1 MKHALTEYLQKFL
14 QGRVRVSPDRA
25 YPSLR
30 RRLSLR
36 VRKPRLQLLAVA
48 LVFGTIASSSLIPT
62 PAYAAPEDHG
72 NQAACEEAGYAWED
86 ATCVEA
92 EETASSCVVDGVGWI
107 VCAVAVFLAEVTDEI
122 YGLIESMLVVPA
134 VNTDTSDGT
143 NGMYNAWSI
152 MRTFANVA
160 FVIAFMIIIYSQLT
174 STGITNYGVKKLLP
188 RIIIAAIL
196 VNLSFYIAA
205 AAVDVSN
212 ILGAGLYQLLSSV
225 KNSMNI
231 GISENWGN
239 IIAALLAGQAIAISG
254 GVMVVGAAAL
264 AVFAG
269 ASAGSAGIMAVL
281 FMALPI
287 LLGAVL
293 AVLVVLLLLVAR
305 QALVVILIIVSPL
318 AFVAYLLPNT
328 EKLFKQ
334 WRQMLMTM
342 LTMYPIISII
352 FGGAQIAGLAILS
365 TAENADNPLTAGV
378 AIVTGQAVM
387 VIPFFM
393 LFGLIKKFSGSQLES
408 MAAKF
413 QAKGKS
419 AIGGVSKL
427 TRPIANRK
435 LGLAKGRLQT
445 GQFSRRFGRNGRETL
460 TSRLGRAAGGA
471 VGGGLNF
478 LGRSKYADEKL
489 TQANEANAER
499 AYAESN
505 AGQAAV
511 DALKTAQMEKQI
523 SETAAD
529 TRFEA
534 TAPLELKLRAKLAKD
549 QLELEKSET
558 NRAGVE
564 AAALYA
570 RGDHAAAAAAAGGD
584 LRIAHGLDAAHTAAS
599 VSSSA
604 TDAAKR
610 VQQQAY
616 AQELS
621 TDPAM
626 VAAAAGIGGA
636 AAESRVLASAQ
647 HTLQKA
653 VADDVDAERS
663 SVANMT
669 DMNALKAEFNAAGT
683 SAARKAALAERAI
696 TIGDPE
702 DYHDMVDTVGTTTGK
717 DAETNVMR
725 QTVAKAVAANSQLFK
740 AADIDAIAT
749 GTLATRT
756 SGANTVAQTVSN
768 NVENGVL
775 SAEKMVSASNGDLK
789 FAHANASPAG
799 EQRLR
804 DTAIEVHSNETL
816 RGKIKHNAAII
827 DNISRGV
834 AP

>member
-1 MKHALTEYLQKFL
+1 M
-14 QGRVRVSPDRA
+14 
-25 YPSLR
+25 
-30 RRLSLR
+30 
-36 VRKPRLQLLAVA
+36 
-48 LVFGTIASSSLIPT
+48 
-62 PAYAAPEDHG
+62 
-72 NQAACEEAGYAWED
+72 
-86 ATCVEA
+86 
-92 EETASSCVVDGVGWI
+92 
-107 VCAVAVFLAEVTDEI
+107 
-122 YGLIESMLVVPA
+122 
-134 VNTDTSDGT
+134 
-143 NGMYNAWSI
+143 
-152 MRTFANVA
+152 
-160 FVIAFMIIIYSQLT
+160 
-174 STGITNYGVKKLLP
+174 
-188 RIIIAAIL
+188 
-196 VNLSFYIAA
+196 
-205 AAVDVSN
+205 
-212 ILGAGLYQLLSSV
+212 
-225 KNSMNI
+225 
-231 GISENWGN
+231 
-239 IIAALLAGQAIAISG
+239 
-254 GVMVVGAAAL
+254 
-264 AVFAG
+264 
-269 ASAGSAGIMAVL
+269 
-281 FMALPI
+281 
-287 LLGAVL
+287 
-293 AVLVVLLLLVAR
+293 
-305 QALVVILIIVSPL
+305 
-318 AFVAYLLPNT
+318 
-328 EKLFKQ
+328 
-334 WRQMLMTM
+334 
-342 LTMYPIISII
+342 
-352 FGGAQIAGLAILS
+352 
-365 TAENADNPLTAGV
+365 
-378 AIVTGQAVM
+378 
-387 VIPFFM
+387 
-393 LFGLIKKFSGSQLES
+393 
-408 MAAKF
+408 
-413 QAKGKS
+413 
-419 AIGGVSKL
+419 
-427 TRPIANRK
+427 
-435 LGLAKGRLQT
+435 
-445 GQFSRRFGRNGRETL
+445 
-460 TSRLGRAAGGA
+460 
-471 VGGGLNF
+471 NF